1 VRRVHHRRLLQVLAV
16 GWLARAAFILLSSPR
31 ARSTDVFSWIAVAH
45 ELRAGANPYETT
57 TFLNWPPLWLV
68 VIWILDHVSSALGIS
83 FFLTLRLFLILVESG
98 VVVLLYS
105 FLARVAPD
113 QARRIVIVGI
123 SLNPIAILLVCQH
136 GNFDVLVGLT
146 CLAGA
151 LAIARYSRTRDAIMW
166 LVGALALGLGA
177 LAKTVPLLLA
187 PLLARGARLNGWPA
201 RWIALALFVGP
212 ALLGDAVILVLAP
225 HAVVHN
231 VLFYRSQPGSYG
243 ITGIARAIGVGAIGD
258 GYSRVL
264 FPLVLLAFEVA
275 AVVMLSRRDLDT
287 RRTLLL
293 AALILFAIPAI
304 GSGYAPQ
311 YAYWWLP
318 LLVATYPLFDRGWR
332 LLLLAFYIIAAA
344 TYIVEYGLLIDH
356 GAFLIVNDHFKP
368 GVFLNDA
375 KLRFSHPTWLTVLR
389 LPLFLASLA
398 VIAGGVVRLL
408 RARDPV
414 SPR

>member
-1 VRRVHHRRLLQVLAV
+1 MLVV
-16 GWLARAAFILLSSPR
+16 GWVARAAFIVLSSPR

-45 ELRAGANPYETT
+45 ELRIGANPYETT

-68 VIWILDHVSSALGIS
+68 VVWIIDHVARALGIS
-83 FFLTLRLFLILVESG
+83 FFLALRLFLIAVESG

-105 FLARVAPD
+105 FLAGVVPGE
-113 QARRIVIVGI
+113 ARRILIVGI

-151 LAIARYSRTRDAIMW
+151 LALGRYSRTRDAIMW
-166 LVGALALGLGA
+166 LVGAAAFGLGA

-187 PLLARGARLNGWPA
+187 PLLARGARLNAWPA
-201 RWIALALFVGP
+201 RCLAAALFLGP
-212 ALLGDAVILVLAP
+212 AVVGDAVILVLAP

-243 ITGIARAIGVGAIGD
+243 ITGIARAIGIGSLGD
-258 GYSRVL
+258 AYARDL
-264 FPLVLLAFEVA
+264 FPLVLLAFVVGA
-275 AVVMLSRRDLDT
+275 AVVLSRRDLDT

-293 AALILFAIPAI
+293 AGLTLLAIPAV
-304 GSGYAPQ
+304 GSGYASQ

-332 LLLLAFYIIAAA
+332 VLLLAFYVVAAA

-356 GAFLIVNDHFKP
+356 GAFLIVNDHFAP
-368 GVFLNDA
+368 GAFLNDA
-375 KLRFSHPTWLTVLR
+375 KLRFSDPTWLTVLR
-389 LPLFLASLA
+389 LPLFVVSLA
-398 VIAGGVVRLL
+398 VIAGGVMRL
-408 RARDPV
+408 RS

>member
-1 VRRVHHRRLLQVLAV
+1 VRRVDHRRLLQVLVV

-45 ELRAGANPYETT
+45 ELRAGANPYQTT

-68 VIWILDHVSSALGIS
+68 VIWVLDHVARAFDIS
-83 FFLTLRLFLILVESG
+83 FFLALRLFLIAVESV

-105 FLARVAPD
+105 FLARAAPE

-151 LAIARYSRTRDAIMW
+151 LALGRYSRTHDAIMW
-166 LVGALALGLGA
+166 LVGALAFGLGA

-187 PLLARGARLNGWPA
+187 PLLARGARLSGWPA
-201 RWIALALFVGP
+201 RWLGAILFLGP

-243 ITGIARAIGVGAIGD
+243 ITGIAQAIGIGSI
-258 GYSRVL
+258 GNVYSKGL
-264 FPLVLLAFEVA
+264 FPLVLVVFGVAA
-275 AVVMLSRRDLDT
+275 AVVLSRRDLDT
-287 RRTLLL
+287 RRILLL
-293 AALILFAIPAI
+293 AGLILFAIPAV
-304 GSGYAPQ
+304 GSGYASQ

-332 LLLLAFYIIAAA
+332 RLLVVCYVIAAA

-356 GAFLIVNDHFKP
+356 GAFLIVNDYFQP
-368 GVFLNDA
+368 GAFLNEA
-375 KLRFSHPTWLTVLR
+375 KQRFSHGNWLTVLR
-389 LPLFLASLA
+389 LPLFFASLA
-398 VIAGGVVRLL
+398 LIVGGMLRLI
-408 RARDPV
+408 RPR

>member
-1 VRRVHHRRLLQVLAV
+1 MLVA
-16 GWLARAAFILLSSPR
+16 GWAARAAFILLSSSR

-45 ELRAGANPYETT
+45 ELRVGANPYETT

-68 VIWILDHVSSALGIS
+68 VIWVLDHVSRGLGIS
-83 FFLTLRLFLILVESG
+83 FFLTLRLFLIAVESG

-105 FLARVAPD
+105 FLARIVPG

-151 LAIARYSRTRDAIMW
+151 LALGRYTRTRDAIMW
-166 LVGALALGLGA
+166 LVGALCLGLGA

-201 RWIALALFVGP
+201 RWLALALFLGP
-212 ALLGDAVILVLAP
+212 AVLGDAVILVLAP

-243 ITGIARAIGVGAIGD
+243 ITGIARAIGLGSIGD
-258 GYSRVL
+258 AYARDV
-264 FPLVLLAFEVA
+264 FPLVLLGFEIAA
-275 AVVMLSRRDLDT
+275 AVVLWRRDLDT

-293 AALILFAIPAI
+293 AGLILLAIPAV
-304 GSGYAPQ
+304 GSGYASQ

-318 LLVATYPLFDRGWR
+318 LLVATYPLFDSGWRR
-332 LLLLAFYIIAAA
+332 LLLVSYVIAAA

-356 GAFLIVNDHFKP
+356 GAFLIVNDHFSP
-368 GVFLNDA
+368 GTFLNDA
-375 KLRFSHPTWLTVLR
+375 KLRFSDPTWLTVLR

-398 VIAGGVVRLL
+398 VIVGGARRL
-408 RARDPV
+408 RPAA
-414 SPR
+414 

>member
-1 VRRVHHRRLLQVLAV
+1 VRGVDHRRLLQVLVV
-16 GWLARAAFILLSSPR
+16 GWAARAAFILLSSPR

-45 ELRAGANPYETT
+45 ELRIGANPYETT

-68 VIWILDHVSSALGIS
+68 VIWVLDHVSRAVGIS
-83 FFLTLRLFLILVESG
+83 FFLALRLFLIAVESG

-113 QARRIVIVGI
+113 RARRIVIVGI

-146 CLAGA
+146 SLAGA
-151 LAIARYSRTRDAIMW
+151 LALGRYSRTRDAVTW
-166 LVGALALGLGA
+166 LVGALAFGIGA

-201 RWIALALFVGP
+201 RWLGAALFLGP
-212 ALLGDAVILVLAP
+212 AVLGDAVILVLAP

-243 ITGIARAIGVGAIGD
+243 ITGIARAIGIGSIGD
-258 GYSRVL
+258 AYARDL
-264 FPLVLLAFEVA
+264 FPIVLLAFEVG
-275 AVVMLSRRDLDT
+275 AVIALSRRDLDT

-293 AALILFAIPAI
+293 AGLILLAVPAV
-304 GSGYAPQ
+304 GSGYASQ

-332 LLLLAFYIIAAA
+332 RLLLAFYVIAAA

-368 GVFLNDA
+368 GTFLNDA
-375 KLRFSHPTWLTVLR
+375 KLRFSQPTWLTVLR

-398 VIAGGVVRLL
+398 VIVGGIRRL
-408 RARDPV
+408 RPAT
-414 SPR
+414 

>member
-1 VRRVHHRRLLQVLAV
+1 MLVV
-16 GWLARAAFILLSSPR
+16 GWLARAAFILLSSAR

-68 VIWILDHVSSALGIS
+68 VIWVLDHVSSALGIS
-83 FFLTLRLFLILVESG
+83 FFLTLRLFLIAVESG

-105 FLARVAPD
+105 FFAGVAPN
-113 QARRIVIVGI
+113 QARRILIVGI

-146 CLAGA
+146 CLAAA
-151 LAIARYSRTRDAIMW
+151 LALARYSRSRDAIMW
-166 LVGALALGLGA
+166 LVGALALGIGA

-201 RWIALALFVGP
+201 RSLALALFVGP
-212 ALLGDAVILVLAP
+212 AALGDAVILVLAP

-231 VLFYRSQPGSYG
+231 VLFYRSEPGSYG
-243 ITGIARAIGVGAIGD
+243 ITGIARAIGIGSL
-258 GYSRVL
+258 GNAYSRVL
-264 FPLVLLAFEVA
+264 FPLALVVFEVA
-275 AVVMLSRRDLDT
+275 AALILSRRDLDT

-293 AALILFAIPAI
+293 AGLILFAVPAV
-304 GSGYAPQ
+304 GSGYASQ

-332 LLLLAFYIIAAA
+332 RLLLVFYAIAAA

-356 GAFLIVNDHFKP
+356 GAFLIVNDYFKP

-375 KLRFSHPTWLTVLR
+375 KQRFSQPTWLTVLR

-398 VIAGGVVRLL
+398 LIAGGAIRLL
-408 RARDPV
+408 RATDGVPTN
-414 SPR
+414 SSAPPSGEMIP

>member
-1 VRRVHHRRLLQVLAV
+1 VLVA
-16 GWLARAAFILLSSPR
+16 GWAARAAFILLSSPR

-45 ELRAGANPYETT
+45 ELRIGANPYETT

-68 VIWILDHVSSALGIS
+68 VIWVLDHVSRGLGIS
-83 FFLTLRLFLILVESG
+83 FFLTLRLFLIAVESG

-105 FLARVAPD
+105 FLARVVPD

-151 LAIARYSRTRDAIMW
+151 LALGQYTPTRDAIMW
-166 LVGALALGLGA
+166 LVGALCFGLGA

-201 RWIALALFVGP
+201 RWLALALFAGP
-212 ALLGDAVILVLAP
+212 AVLGDAVILVLAP

-243 ITGIARAIGVGAIGD
+243 ITGIARAIGVGSIGD
-258 GYSRVL
+258 AYARDL
-264 FPLVLLAFEVA
+264 FPFVLLAFEIA
-275 AVVMLSRRDLDT
+275 ATVVLWRRDLDT

-293 AALILFAIPAI
+293 AGLILLAIPAV
-304 GSGYAPQ
+304 GSGYASQ

-332 LLLLAFYIIAAA
+332 RLLLASYVIAAA
-344 TYIVEYGLLIDH
+344 TYIVEYALLIDH
-356 GAFLIVNDHFKP
+356 GAFLIVNDHFRP
-368 GVFLNDA
+368 GSFLNDA
-375 KLRFSHPTWLTVLR
+375 KLRFSQPTWLTVLR

-398 VIAGGVVRLL
+398 VIAGGVLRLVRP
-408 RARDPV
+408 RDAA

>member
-1 VRRVHHRRLLQVLAV
+1 VLVA
-16 GWLARAAFILLSSPR
+16 GWAARAAFILLSSPR

-45 ELRAGANPYETT
+45 ELRVGANPYETT

-68 VIWILDHVSSALGIS
+68 VVWVLDHVSRGLGIS
-83 FFLTLRLFLILVESG
+83 FFLTLRLFLIAVESG

-105 FLARVAPD
+105 FLARVVPD

-151 LAIARYSRTRDAIMW
+151 LALGQYTRTRDAIMW
-166 LVGALALGLGA
+166 LVGALCFGLGA

-201 RWIALALFVGP
+201 RWLALALFVGP
-212 ALLGDAVILVLAP
+212 AALGDAVILVLAP

-243 ITGIARAIGVGAIGD
+243 ITGIARAIGIGSIGD
-258 GYSRVL
+258 AYARDL
-264 FPLVLLAFEVA
+264 FPLILLAFAIAA
-275 AVVMLSRRDLDT
+275 AVVLWSRDLDT

-293 AALILFAIPAI
+293 AGLILLAIPAV
-304 GSGYAPQ
+304 GSGYASQ

-332 LLLLAFYIIAAA
+332 RLLLAFYAIAAA

-368 GVFLNDA
+368 GTFLNDA
-375 KLRFSHPTWLTVLR
+375 KLRFSQPTWLTVLR

-398 VIAGGVVRLL
+398 VIVGGIRRL
-408 RARDPV
+408 RPAT
-414 SPR
+414 

>member
-1 VRRVHHRRLLQVLAV
+1 MLVA
-16 GWLARAAFILLSSPR
+16 GWTARAVFILLSSPR

-45 ELRAGANPYETT
+45 ELRVGANPYETT

-68 VIWILDHVSSALGIS
+68 VIWVLDHVSRGLGIS
-83 FFLTLRLFLILVESG
+83 FFLTLRLFLIAVESG

-105 FLARVAPD
+105 FLARVVPD

-136 GNFDVLVGLT
+136 GNFDVLVGLM

-151 LAIARYSRTRDAIMW
+151 LALARYARTRDAIMW
-166 LVGALALGLGA
+166 LVGALCFGLGA

-201 RWIALALFVGP
+201 RWLALALFLGP
-212 ALLGDAVILVLAP
+212 AVLGDAVILVLAP

-243 ITGIARAIGVGAIGD
+243 ITGIARAIGIGSIGD
-258 GYSRVL
+258 AYARDV
-264 FPLVLLAFEVA
+264 FPLVLLAFEIAA
-275 AVVMLSRRDLDT
+275 AVVLWRRDLDT
-287 RRTLLL
+287 RRTLLV
-293 AALILFAIPAI
+293 AGLILLAIPAV
-304 GSGYAPQ
+304 GSGYASQ

-332 LLLLAFYIIAAA
+332 RLLLASYVIAAA

-356 GAFLIVNDHFKP
+356 GAFLIVNDYFSP
-368 GVFLNDA
+368 GAFLNDA
-375 KLRFSHPTWLTVLR
+375 KLRFSEPTWLTVLR

-398 VIAGGVVRLL
+398 VIAGGVLRLVRPSD
-408 RARDPV
+408 AA

>member
-1 VRRVHHRRLLQVLAV
+1 MRRADQRRLLQVLVV
-16 GWLARAAFILLSSPR
+16 GWAARAAFILLSSPR

-57 TFLNWPPLWLV
+57 TFLNWPPLWLT
-68 VIWILDHVSSALGIS
+68 VIWALDHVARALGIS
-83 FFLTLRLFLILVESG
+83 FFLALRLFLIAVESG
-98 VVVLLYS
+98 VVVLLFS
-105 FLARVAPD
+105 FLARVAPE

-146 CLAGA
+146 CLAAA
-151 LAIARYSRTRDAIMW
+151 LALGRYTRTRDAVMW
-166 LVGALALGLGA
+166 LVGSLALGLGA

-201 RWIALALFVGP
+201 RWVALALFLGP

-243 ITGIARAIGVGAIGD
+243 ITGIARVIGAGSIGD
-258 GYSRVL
+258 AYARDL
-264 FPLVLLAFEVA
+264 FPLLLLAFEVA
-275 AVVMLSRRDLDT
+275 AAVILSRRDLET
-287 RRTLLL
+287 RRMLLL
-293 AALILFAIPAI
+293 AGLILFAIPAV
-304 GSGYAPQ
+304 GSGYATQ

-318 LLVATYPLFDRGWR
+318 LLVATYPLFDRTWRR
-332 LLLLAFYIIAAA
+332 LLIAFYAIAAA
-344 TYIVEYGLLIDH
+344 TYVVEYGLLIDH
-356 GAFLIVNDHFKP
+356 GAFLIVNDHFEP
-368 GVFLNDA
+368 GDFLNDA
-375 KLRFSHPTWLTVLR
+375 KERFSQPTWLTVLR
-389 LPLFLASLA
+389 LPLFLASLGLL
-398 VIAGGVVRLL
+398 AGGVRRL
-408 RARDPV
+408 RS